1 MQSAVEFL
9 KGKSVLIA
17 DDDPRNT
24 FALTSFLEGLDM
36 NIVEA
41 VNGLDALN
49 KIAEQPAVDIVLMD
63 MMMPEMDGYEA
74 IARIRE
80 NEATTNLP
88 VIAVTAQAMKGDR
101 EKCMEAG
108 ASDYISKPVN
118 ISELVEKMAKALNG
132 RTDER

>member
-1 MQSAVEFL
+1 MKSPEEIL

-24 FALTSFLEGLDM
+24 FALTSLLEGMDM
-36 NIVEA
+36 NIIVAE
-41 VNGLDALN
+41 NGLEALN
-49 KIAEQPAVDIVLMD
+49 KIEQQPGVDLVLMD

-74 IARIRE
+74 ITRIRD
-80 NEATTNLP
+80 NADTRNLP

-118 ISELVEKMAKALNG
+118 IKELIEKMAKALNL
-132 RTDER
+132 